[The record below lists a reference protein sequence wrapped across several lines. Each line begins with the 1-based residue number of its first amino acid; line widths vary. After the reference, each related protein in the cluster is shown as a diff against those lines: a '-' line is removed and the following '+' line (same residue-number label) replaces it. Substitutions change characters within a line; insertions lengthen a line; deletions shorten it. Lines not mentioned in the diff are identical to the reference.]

1 MEIPRDKM
9 AADAVAYGGRLVTSL
24 RGEVVRM
31 VTYSELFQFCLVVIG
46 IVALVF
52 QGKQK

>member
-1 MEIPRDKM
+1 MT
-9 AADAVAYGGRLVTSL
+9 ADAAANGGRLVTSL

-46 IVALVF
+46 IVALAF
-52 QGKQK
+52 QSKQK